1 MYLLVADI
9 ADFEQN
15 FLNAW
20 RRRELADDDPVHI
33 EAEGEKNA
41 GEDQSGERDRPRKTT
56 VSSGRQKSFRSS
68 EHASDAAEDH
78 RLPESQP
85 DSEAEA
91 NGVDGSLLRRNVF
104 IFVENEQL
112 EVPLLLE
119 GMNDSQLFKQ
129 LRMFYRYMKVKRGLV
144 ELVVPRKLVRVDCVT
159 VEKSTQTKG
168 NAIDTLDCGP
178 SLRFFQQPDTVVKL
192 QKGVQKVTN
201 LLDST
206 PPEGLEFIR
215 SLDRATI
222 GAVVLAP
229 PTASLIFI
237 TVWLS
242 VWLHRETLPAGVN
255 LHTLIGS
262 AFAIASFMVTAGGLI
277 IALTA
282 FLDNKEEAKELSGKG
297 KQDSSDK
304 NIQTMAV
311 TSRAKRRSL

>member
-33 EAEGEKNA
+33 EAEGEENP
-41 GEDQSGERDRPRKTT
+41 GEDQSGERDRPRKTS

-68 EHASDAAEDH
+68 VASDAAEDH

-91 NGVDGSLLRRNVF
+91 NGADGSLLRRNVL

-119 GMNDSQLFKQ
+119 GMDDSQLFKQ
-129 LRMFYRYMKVKRGLV
+129 LRMFYRYTKVKRGLV

-159 VEKSTQTKG
+159 VSEYFVDRK
-168 NAIDTLDCGP
+168 TLH
-178 SLRFFQQPDTVVKL
+178 
-192 QKGVQKVTN
+192 

-215 SLDRATI
+215 SLDRAAI

-262 AFAIASFMVTAGGLI
+262 AFAIASFMVTAG
-277 IALTA
+277 
-282 FLDNKEEAKELSGKG
+282 
-297 KQDSSDK
+297 
-304 NIQTMAV
+304 
-311 TSRAKRRSL
+311 